1 MTKKRDLAKNTLII
15 AFGKVSTQLITF
27 LLLPLYTTFLSPGEY
42 GTVDLIMTYI
52 ILLVPAITIQ
62 LEMAA
67 FRFLID
73 ARNDEAYKKQIISNI
88 FYILS
93 LILLV
98 CVGIYFIL
106 NIVVDIPYAKL
117 ILVNVIAIL
126 LANLF
131 LQVARGVGSNMKFAI
146 GCIVASIAT
155 LISGVAFVG
164 ILQLGAEGMLM
175 ATALSNFMCALYLFF
190 ALKLYKYISL
200 RTDKPLQK
208 ELIQYSFPLVPNGIS
223 WWVINVSDRTI
234 ISVIIGVAANGIYAV
249 ANRYAAIFTSLS
261 GIFAMSWA
269 ESASMHI
276 DSKDRNSF
284 FSDTINASVRLFG
297 SLGLVL
303 IAGIPLVFSLLID
316 AQFNEAYLYIPVL
329 IVATFFNAI
338 VGLYSAIYIAKK
350 MTKQVANTSMIAA
363 AVNLG
368 LTLVLIH
375 FIGLWA
381 AAVATAM
388 AYLAMAV
395 YRHYDV
401 KKYVTITYK
410 NNIFV
415 ILIAVY
421 IVAMGLYYMNT
432 VWGNIANALFVAVVV
447 ILLNRS
453 MLRVVKNKVFSIVK
467 RRKELAQQ
475 PIYKDLP

>member
-1 MTKKRDLAKNTLII
+1 MTKKRELAKNTLII

-88 FYILS
+88 FYVVG
-93 LILLV
+93 LIVLV
-98 CVGIYFIL
+98 CVGLYFIL
-106 NIVVDIPYAKL
+106 NVFIDIPYAKL
-117 ILVNVIAIL
+117 ILINIVAML

-131 LQVARGVGSNMKFAI
+131 LQIARGVGSNMKFAI
-146 GCIVASIAT
+146 GCILASIAT
-155 LISGVAFVG
+155 LISGVVFVG
-164 ILQLGAEGMLM
+164 ILGLGADGMLM
-175 ATALSNFMCALYLFF
+175 AAAMSNSVCTLYLFF
-190 ALKLYKYISL
+190 ALKLYKYMSL
-200 RTDKPLQK
+200 RSDKPLQK

-234 ISVIIGVAANGIYAV
+234 ISIVIGVAANGIYAV

-329 IVATFFNAI
+329 IVAAFFNAI

-363 AVNLG
+363 VINLG
-368 LTLVLIH
+368 LTLILMH

-381 AAVATAM
+381 AAVATAI
-388 AYLAMAV
+388 AYLAMAI

-410 NNIFV
+410 KNIFA
-415 ILIAVY
+415 ILITVY
-421 IVAMGLYYMNT
+421 IVAMGLYYINT
-432 VWGNIANALFVAVVV
+432 IWGNIANVLFVMIVTL
-447 ILLNRS
+447 LLNKS
-453 MLRVVKNKVFSIVK
+453 MIKVIQNKVFSIARK
-467 RRKELAQQ
+467 RKELVEQ
-475 PIYKDLP
+475 PIYKDMP